1 MSHPVLAFNPAFM
14 GRRGGTYAKT
24 ILARD
29 FAASSA
35 TSGSVI
41 YSAAV
46 SALYHE
52 IQIITQG
59 LGAGTADVPEIYVQV
74 SDDGG
79 STWETGGY
87 VDGYIRGS
95 AFIRFNGPG
104 NPQTNMWASIFG
116 PGGTVSRIFNLDDGA
131 KPHTNTFARDDSNM
145 LARISTLDNASVT
158 HWRLI
163 VTDDI
168 SAGYIKVLGVL
179 A

>member
-1 MSHPVLAFNPAFM
+1 MAHPVLAFNPAFM
-14 GRRGGTYAKT
+14 GRRGNTYAQT
-24 ILARD
+24 ILTRD

-41 YSAAV
+41 YSAAIN
-46 SALYHE
+46 ARYQE

-59 LGAGTADVPEIYVQV
+59 LGDGTADVPEIYAQV

-87 VDGYIRGS
+87 IDGYIRGS
-95 AFIRFNGPG
+95 AFIRLNGSG
-104 NPQTNMWASIFG
+104 NPQTNMWASTL
-116 PGGTVSRIFNLDDGA
+116 GGGGAISRAFNLDDGG
-131 KPHTNTFARDDSNM
+131 KPHTNTFARDTNNM
-145 LARISTLDNASVT
+145 FARISTMDNASVT

-168 SAGYIKVLGVL
+168 SAGYIKILGVL
-179 A
+179 V